1 MVERRA
7 FLAVA
12 GTALAGGVLA
22 ACGSSDDDSSGIATE
37 TGAEQ
42 STAASA
48 DVAILNQALGVEQRA
63 VAAYHTAAEHLAGA
77 RRATA
82 QHFEAQERE
91 HADAVVSMK
100 GEESRATPASA
111 RDRYAIPSLDDADA
125 VLRFAMGIEQIAIA
139 QYLDLIPKLS
149 SQNLRGTFASIL
161 AVEAEHLAVLRAEA
175 GQEPV
180 PDAFVRR
187 ATRRKCRSRKSCE
200 WT

>member
-1 MVERRA
+1 MVAPRRA
-7 FLAVA
+7 FLAAA
-12 GTALAGGVLA
+12 GTALAGGVLT

-48 DVAILNQALGVEQRA
+48 DVAILNQALAIEQRA

-91 HADAVVSMK
+91 HADALAQAVMAL
-100 GEESRATPASA
+100 GATAASA

-125 VLRFAMGIEQIAIA
+125 VLRFAMGVEQIAIA

-161 AVEAEHLAVLRAEA
+161 TVEAEHLAVLREEA
-175 GQEPV
+175 GQDPA
-180 PDAFVRR
+180 PDAFVRG
-187 ATRRKCRSRKSCE
+187 AT
-200 WT
+200 

>member
-1 MVERRA
+1 VVERRA
-7 FLAVA
+7 LLAVA

-48 DVAILNQALGVEQRA
+48 DVAILNQALAIEQRA

-91 HADAVVSMK
+91 HADALAQAVTAL
-100 GEESRATPASA
+100 GATPASA

-125 VLRFAMGIEQIAIA
+125 VLRFAMGVEQIAIA

-161 AVEAEHLAVLRAEA
+161 TVEAEHLAVLREEA
-175 GQEPV
+175 GQDPA
-180 PDAFVRR
+180 PDAFVRG
-187 ATRRKCRSRKSCE
+187 AT
-200 WT
+200 